1 MNSRKRVLLVDD
13 DVDFVEANR
22 AVLEKAN
29 FAVSVAYSGEQC
41 LKEIEREKPD
51 VMVVDVMME
60 RMSTGFVLSRKLKK
74 DPDYKR
80 IPILMLTAITERTG
94 FHFDPATD
102 GPEWLPVDDYAEKP
116 LDPEELIHRINQ
128 LLGQKQPLA
137 STQEQDG

>member
-1 MNSRKRVLLVDD
+1 MKNKRKVLLVDD
-13 DVDFVEANR
+13 DVDFVEANK
-22 AVLEKAN
+22 AVLENAN
-29 FAVSVAYSGEQC
+29 FEVTVAYSGEQC

-51 VMVVDVMME
+51 VIVVDVMME

-74 DPDYKR
+74 DPDYRR

-116 LDPEELIHRINQ
+116 LDPDDLIQRINR
-128 LLGQKQPLA
+128 LLGQDRSLA
-137 STQEQDG
+137 STQAQDG